1 MAVTETMAELLEI
14 IDEAEYGRDVRD
26 AIHKGVQ
33 KCYEDGSAGSEDEVA
48 RDAVTALQAS
58 LWQIIYPVGSIYMS
72 ADSTNPGSIF
82 GGTWVAWGS
91 GRVPVGVDTNDTDFN
106 TVEKTGGAKTVTLTS
121 SNMPAHTH
129 TYNKANTP
137 TGSTAITTAQMPS
150 HTHTYSNKTLTTTKA
165 GFTKV
170 SSGGGSAFTS
180 ITAGNANTAATGSG
194 SGHTHT
200 ISSSSAASG
209 SAGSG
214 TAVSKLQ
221 PYITCYMFKRTA

>member
-1 MAVTETMAELLEI
+1 MAVTETMAELLDT
-14 IDEAEYGRDVRD
+14 IDNAEYGRDVRD

-48 RDAVTALQAS
+48 RDAVTALQNS
-58 LWQIIYPVGSIYMS
+58 LWSIIYPVGSIYMS
-72 ADSTNPGSIF
+72 VSSTNPGSIF

-106 TVEKTGGAKTVTLTS
+106 TVEKTGGAKTVTLTA

-129 TYNKANTP
+129 TYSKVTSP
-137 TGSTAITTAQMPS
+137 TGSTAISKDQMPS
-150 HTHTYSNKTLTTTKA
+150 HTHSYSNKTASTSTAMASSGSTQVIKSISSGSATTTA
-165 GFTKV
+165 T
-170 SSGGGSAFTS
+170 GGGK
-180 ITAGNANTAATGSG
+180 
-194 SGHTHT
+194 GHNHT
-200 ISSSSAASG
+200 ISTSSTSSG

-214 TAVSKLQ
+214 TAVNKLQ

>member
-48 RDAVTALQAS
+48 RDAVTALQAL
-58 LWQIIYPVGSIYMS
+58 LWEIIYPVGSIYMS
-72 ADSTNPGSIF
+72 ADSTNPSSIF
-82 GGTWVAWGS
+82 GGTWVAWGA

-129 TYNKANTP
+129 TYNKANSP

-150 HTHTYSNKTLTTTKA
+150 HTHSYSNKTASTSSAPVSGGSTQVIKSI
-165 GFTKV
+165 
-170 SSGGGSAFTS
+170 SSGS
-180 ITAGNANTAATGSG
+180 ANTGSTGGG

-200 ISSSSAASG
+200 ISSSSTASG